1 VTSAAPTLEDAL
13 YALAEAGGNDVTLA
27 ELVGHY
33 PQFADELLDLAQEL
47 RAIEADAA
55 APFTPDEA
63 WESESWARFAEA
75 TGVTAALAAD
85 VDPFANL
92 SSARQVEIRQAL
104 GVPSMVLNAFRD
116 RQVDADSVPR
126 PFFRQLAQLLSVAI
140 EELKACLALPE
151 RLSPVMQYKADN
163 NPGAASAK
171 VAFADLLEQAM
182 VPAERRATL
191 LRDED

>member
-1 VTSAAPTLEDAL
+1 MRSAAPTLEDTL
-13 YALAEAGGNDVTLA
+13 YALAEAGGDDAALA
-27 ELVGHY
+27 ELVGRY

-55 APFTPDEA
+55 MPFTPDEA
-63 WESESWARFAEA
+63 WESGSWTRFAEA
-75 TGVTAALAAD
+75 TGVAAAPAAV

-92 SSARQVEIRQAL
+92 SSTRQVEIRQAL

-116 RQVDADSVPR
+116 RQIDPDSVPR